1 MTRRE
6 MIDSMHAAL
15 LASYPRGA
23 FVLSRQPDGTPVF
36 GNTDGVDFWSAEMTA
51 TDIDELKARATTTI
65 DVVTSRL
72 TGA

>member
-6 MIDSMHAAL
+6 TIDSMHAAL

-23 FVLSRQPDGTPVF
+23 FVASRHADGTPVF

-51 TDIDELKARATTTI
+51 ADIDELKARATTTI
-65 DVVTSRL
+65 DVVTGRL